1 MTGNG
6 TRNGSGID
14 ATEVPFLFDGKSYA
28 GQAGDTLA
36 AALIANGVNLIARSF
51 KYHRPRG
58 IIAMGVEEPSALV
71 TLGTDLHTEPNVR
84 ASDVFLYP
92 GLVANSQNAWPSLR
106 YDIGAINSLLSPL
119 LPAGF
124 YYKTFFGP
132 PKLWMFYESFIRRA
146 AGLGQPP
153 KGPDPDRYGH
163 RAAFCDVLVVGAGP
177 AGLAAALG
185 AAEAGKRV
193 ILVEQDFLPG
203 GSLLRESVTIDGV
216 AGAQW
221 ARDVV
226 TRIRAAGGRVLTRT
240 TATGHWDDNFVT
252 AVERRVEPGQAGMDQ
267 SGGGLAQ
274 VLWKMR
280 CGQVILATGALERP
294 LVFAENDLPGIML
307 AGAAR
312 ALALRHGVAPG
323 ARAVIATSHDEAY
336 RTAFALA
343 GLGVEIVAILDSRA
357 APGGPLVD
365 AARAKFP
372 VHADARPVRGLK
384 RGLALGGIEA
394 LIGGTKRKF
403 SADCLAISG
412 GMSPVLH
419 LHRMAGGA
427 LDYDPVRGA
436 FMPGAGRQNQTTIG
450 AAAGEHDLSAILT
463 GAAIDDPLGP
473 VGPTAPGP
481 IWRGEAKGKA
491 FVDFQNDVTTGDLAL
506 AQREGYVSVEHT
518 KRYTTLGMGTDQGKL
533 GAMVALAQIADVRG
547 LPLPEA
553 GLTTFRP
560 PYTPVTLGTFAGPM
574 RDEHAAPIRG
584 LPLAAAHD
592 ALGALWVPAGAW
604 MRPRAYLL
612 PGEGP
617 GAASLREAR
626 MVRASVGLVDV
637 SSLGKFEIAGPD
649 ALKLVEA
656 VCATPMAKLAVGRG
670 RYTVMLRE
678 DGMVMDDGTLWRLAD
693 DRWLLTSSSGGAAR
707 MARHLTYVAD
717 VLLGGPR
724 AAAINLSEHW
734 AGIALAGPKS
744 AGMVSDLIG
753 TPAPAHMGVIPAT
766 IAGINVRVLAASYS
780 GERAFEVHVPGNH
793 APAVFAALL
802 EAAQNLGGGVYGLD
816 AMDHLRVEKGHVV
829 IGAEADGRAIP
840 SDLGLGGMLRKAG
853 GFVGWQGLTRP
864 ALADSAGRR
873 QLIGV
878 TSLDGAQIPEGAML
892 VMREGEEPVGHVTTA
907 APRVAGD
914 GAIGLGLLVD
924 GASRHGQTLYAWS
937 PTRKQIVPVRIGA
950 PVFYDAEG
958 ARYRD

>member
-1 MTGNG
+1 MT
-6 TRNGSGID
+6 RKGSGI
-14 ATEVPFLFDGKSYA
+14 TGQPVSFTFDGKGYL

-36 AALIANGVNLIARSF
+36 AALVANGVSVIARSF

-58 IIAMGVEEPSALV
+58 VVAMGVEEPSALV
-71 TLGTDLHTEPNVR
+71 TLGTGLHTEPNVR
-84 ASDVFLYP
+84 ASDVFLYS
-92 GLVANSQNAWPSLR
+92 GLVASSQNVWPSLR
-106 YDIGAINSLLSPL
+106 FDVGVVNSLLSPM

-132 PKLWMFYESFIRRA
+132 PKLWMFYERIIRRA

-153 KGPDPDRYGH
+153 KGPDPDQYGH

-185 AAEAGKRV
+185 PAEAGKRV
-193 ILVEQDFLPG
+193 ILVEQDALPG
-203 GSLLRESVTIDGV
+203 GSLLREAVTIDGV
-216 AGAQW
+216 DGAQW
-221 ARDVV
+221 AAGVV
-226 TRIRAAGGRVLTRT
+226 ARIRAAGGRVLTRT

-252 AVERRVEPGQAGMDQ
+252 AVERRVEPGQVG
-267 SGGGLAQ
+267 SGLAQ
-274 VLWKMR
+274 VLWNIR
-280 CGQVILATGALERP
+280 CGEVVLATGALERP
-294 LVFAENDLPGIML
+294 LVFAENDVPGVML

-312 ALALRHGVAPG
+312 ALAVRHGVAPG
-323 ARAVIATSHDEAY
+323 KRAVIATSHDEAY
-336 RTAFALA
+336 RTAFALSR
-343 GLGVEIVAILDSRA
+343 LGVEIVAILDSRA
-357 APGGPLVD
+357 DPDGPLVED
-365 AARAKFP
+365 AKSRFP
-372 VHADARPVRGLK
+372 VFTRARPLRALK
-384 RGLALGGIEA
+384 RGRALGGVVA
-394 LIGGTKRKF
+394 MIGGGTRLFK
-403 SADCLAISG
+403 ADCLAISG

-427 LDYDPVRGA
+427 LDYDAERGA
-436 FMPGAGRQNQTTIG
+436 FMPGAGRQNQVTIG
-450 AAAGEHDLSAILT
+450 AAAGEHDLSAILP
-463 GAAIDDPLGP
+463 GKVIDDPLGAA
-473 VGPTAPGP
+473 GPAAPGP

-560 PYTPVTLGTFAGPM
+560 PYTPVTLGAFAGPM
-574 RDEHAAPIRG
+574 RDEHAAPIRR

-604 MRPRAYLL
+604 MRPRAYLR
-612 PGEGP
+612 PGESL
-617 GAASLREAR
+617 GAAGLREAR

-649 ALKLVEA
+649 ALMLINA
-656 VCATPMAKLAVGRG
+656 VCATPQAKLAVGRG

-678 DGMVMDDGTLWRLAD
+678 DGMVMDDGTLWRIAE

-707 MARHLTYVAD
+707 MARHLTYVGD
-717 VLLGGPR
+717 VLLGGPK

-744 AGMVSDLIG
+744 AAMLAELIG
-753 TPAPAHMGVIPAT
+753 QPAPAHMGVISAT
-766 IAGINVRVLAASYS
+766 IADVAVRVLAASYS
-780 GERAFEVHVPGNH
+780 GERAFEVHVPGSEA
-793 APAVFAALL
+793 APVFAALL
-802 EAAQNLGGGVYGLD
+802 DAARKLGGGAYGLD

-853 GFVGWQGLTRP
+853 GYVGWQGLTRP
-864 ALADSAGRR
+864 ALADPAGRR

-878 TSLDGAQIPEGAML
+878 TSLNGAQIPEGAML
-892 VMREGEEPVGHVTTA
+892 VVREGDEPIGHVTTA

-914 GAIGLGLLVD
+914 GGIGLGLLVD
-924 GASRHGQTLYAWS
+924 GASRHGETLYAWS
-937 PTRKQIVPVRIGA
+937 PTRKQTVPVKIGE
-950 PVFYDAEG
+950 PVFYDLEG